1 MNRRLRR
8 DLPFRR
14 LAVVVAGGGALGAY
28 ETGVLRALGQAG
40 IRPAIVAGASAG
52 ALNAV
57 AWVAAGLRT
66 EKLEDV
72 WRRVDPA
79 TIGMRW
85 NTLAWRAFGM
95 FLTAFG
101 AFELFLAVAGSP
113 ELSLASW
120 LQGQGITSGRGS
132 ALLDALAWVLVALA
146 GLMIIRRSDD
156 SAPKEGK
163 AFDWTGL
170 LGSDRLELILVG
182 WGALHII
189 AWTVGLPW
197 PHRFSA
203 TLFGVVLGFWILAK
217 PGRVGSWAR
226 GLFYQLLPESKGRGF
241 WGDEARRRLVE
252 QLVASGTPER
262 LVSGDPIVI
271 LTGLALDTGRVAI
284 FMAGA
289 EPTETFRARAEGAL
303 AEAVHLRSPKQVID
317 ASVASSAIPMFFEPS
332 NVRGRKFI
340 DAVALSTH
348 PLRAALFAEADAALV
363 IVVAPMGAPPRMRQF
378 TSMAAVWG
386 RYLDVANWRDFQ
398 QELAALPAEWQTGS
412 PRRLCIVEPNEPLPG
427 GVLAYAPGSADGLM
441 DRGYEDA
448 WGALEKAGWLE
459 A

>member
-14 LAVVVAGGGALGAY
+14 LAIVVAGGGALGAY
-28 ETGVLRALGQAG
+28 ETGVLRALGRAG
-40 IRPAIVAGASAG
+40 VRPAIVAGASAG

-66 EKLEDV
+66 EKLEEV
-72 WRRVDPA
+72 WRRLDPA

-101 AFELFLAVAGSP
+101 AFELFLAIAGSP

-120 LQGQGITSGRGS
+120 LQGQGIASGRGS
-132 ALLDALAWVLVALA
+132 ALLDALAWVLVAA
-146 GLMIIRRSDD
+146 GGVMIIRRSDD
-156 SAPKEGK
+156 TTREGK
-163 AFDWTGL
+163 GFDWLGL
-170 LGSDRLELILVG
+170 LGPDRLELILVG
-182 WGALHII
+182 WGALHLI

-203 TLFGVVLGFWILAK
+203 TLFGVALGFWLLAK

-226 GLFYQLLPESKGRGF
+226 GLFYHLLPESKGRGF

-252 QLVASGTPER
+252 QLVAAGAAQR

-271 LTGLALDTGRVAI
+271 LTGLALDTGRVAMFI
-284 FMAGA
+284 AGA
-289 EPTETFRARAEGAL
+289 EPSESFRARADACL
-303 AEAVHLRSPKQVID
+303 AEAVHLRSPKQVVD

-332 NVRGRKFI
+332 TVRGRKFI

-363 IVVAPMGAPPRMRQF
+363 IVVAPSGAPPRMHEV

-398 QELAALPAEWQTGS
+398 QELAALPAEWQEGT

-427 GVLAYAPGSADGLM
+427 GVLAYVPGSADGLM
-441 DRGYEDA
+441 DRGEEDA
-448 WGALEKAGWLE
+448 WRALGHAGWLE